1 MNNESNRD
9 MKFADDRKKVLGA
22 WLGKA
27 VGGTLGQPW
36 EGSRGPLTLSFY
48 DPVPTK
54 MMPNDDLDLQVVWAC
69 RLATDWNGIVSLAN
83 FSDAW
88 LNNIDFPCD
97 EYGIVIRNLKL
108 GIPAP
113 YTGRYGNW
121 FTDGLG
127 GAIRAELWAVLSPGL
142 PERAARLAGMDA
154 SLDHYGN
161 GIYAEQFLAALES
174 CAFIESDLRKLIAEG
189 LSQIPEESR
198 LYQAVSDTVSW
209 CGENKDF
216 QEIRHLIMTH
226 YGSPNFTDVKMN
238 LAFVTAALLLGNGNF
253 EQSICHAVNFGQ
265 DADCTGA
272 TVGAIL
278 GIIDPDSI
286 PERWLA
292 PIGRNLVINDGISGI
307 NAPSTLDE
315 FTDLAISLRE
325 KLRIEDVNV
334 KEPDFAEFRIP
345 FRRSVFRPWFTSD
358 FRKFTPS
365 MIPDS
370 ERIMVPGN
378 LFTVDFTTLQSES
391 LLMLETEFELD
402 SDCFI
407 RILVNTPANMRVWVD
422 GTFCFGRESGTMIP
436 AFHRAPL
443 NQLTELH
450 MCHGSHK
457 LLIGLAPADEA
468 MKQAEVLFGIADE
481 NNQWLPDVFYKR

>member
-1 MNNESNRD
+1 MN

-27 VGGTLGQPW
+27 VGGTLGQSW
-36 EGSRGPLTLSFY
+36 EGCRGPLALSFY
-48 DPVPTK
+48 EPVPTK

-69 RLATDWNGIVSLAN
+69 RLATDWNGVVSLAN

-113 YTGRYGNW
+113 YTGRYDNW
-121 FTDGLG
+121 FIDGLG
-127 GAIRAELWAVLSPGL
+127 GAIRSELWAVLSPGD
-142 PERAARLAGMDA
+142 PERAAQLAGMDA
-154 SLDHYGN
+154 SLDHDGN

-174 CAFIESDLRKLIAEG
+174 CAFIESDLQVLIAKG
-189 LSQIPEESR
+189 LSRIPKESH
-198 LYQAVSDTVSW
+198 LHKAISDAVSW
-209 CGENKDF
+209 CGENKGF
-216 QEIRHLIMTH
+216 QEVRRLIMRYH
-226 YGSPNFTDVKMN
+226 GSQNFTDVKMN
-238 LAFVTAALLLGNGNF
+238 LAFVTAALLLGNGDF

-278 GIIDPDSI
+278 GIINPDSI

-292 PIGRNLVINDGISGI
+292 PIGCSLILNDGISGI
-307 NAPSTLDE
+307 DAPSTLDE
-315 FTDLAISLRE
+315 FTDLVVSLRE
-325 KLRIEDVNV
+325 KIRIVEI
-334 KEPDFAEFRIP
+334 KAPEPDFTKFRIP
-345 FRRSVFRPWFTSD
+345 FFRSVFRPWFTAD
-358 FRKFTPS
+358 FRKFTPV
-365 MIPDS
+365 MAPDS
-370 ERIMVPGN
+370 EQIMVPGN
-378 LFTVDFTTLQSES
+378 LFLVDFTTLPPES

-402 SDCFI
+402 ADRFM
-407 RILVNTPANMRVWVD
+407 RVLVNTPANMRVWID
-422 GTFCFGRESGTMIP
+422 GTFCFGRECGNMVP

-443 NQLTELH
+443 NQIAELH
-450 MCHGSHK
+450 MSCGKHK
-457 LLIGLAPADEA
+457 LLISLAPTDEE

-481 NNQWLPDVFYKR
+481 NHQWLPDVFHKR